1 MKMKAKG
8 SVSGGVLLIGG
19 TCIGAG
25 MLGLPVMTAAAGF
38 YPTIGAFLLVW
49 FFMTCSAL
57 AYLEVSLRLPGDTN
71 LSSIAGHTLGHVP
84 KIIAGVIFVLLLY
97 ALIAAYSSGGT
108 TLLAHILGFDLKTQ
122 MHINLMTLLFVLL
135 FAIPVYLGTQW
146 LDRLNRLLMIG
157 FIATFITLCTLAFN
171 VGPTINLHPAGNGK
185 YLFFTFQ
192 LIVTAFGFH
201 NLIPSLKSYLH
212 EDVKKLRITII
223 LGGLLPL
230 VVYAIWELIILHLIP
245 TWGPGGLV
253 AMLNSGVNPADAI
266 TDALAQY
273 GEGVLL
279 CQTWFAFFALTTCFM
294 GVGLAIFDFFADA
307 FRIKKHEHG
316 KNRIGLCL
324 LAFVPPTVYTM
335 IHPQGFLLAL
345 EYAGVF
351 AAIILIIYPVMMAWS
366 ARYIKKL
373 PGEDLY
379 VMGGG
384 KLLLILTFLFGVFVV
399 VAQIAEQMGAF
410 PIPHN

>member
-1 MKMKAKG
+1 MKTRAKG
-8 SVSGGVLLIGG
+8 SVAGGVLLIGG

-71 LSSIAGHTLGHVP
+71 LNSIAGHTLGRIP
-84 KIIAGVIFVLLLY
+84 KIIAGVLLVLLLY
-97 ALIAAYSSGGT
+97 ALVAAYASGGT
-108 TLLAHILGFDLKTQ
+108 TLLAHILGYDIKSHLHLN
-122 MHINLMTLLFVLL
+122 MMTLLFETL

-171 VGPTINLHPAGNGK
+171 VGPAVKFHPVGNSK
-185 YLFFTFQ
+185 YLLFTFQ
-192 LIVTAFGFH
+192 LIVTAFGYH

-212 EDVKKLRITII
+212 EDVRKLRITII
-223 LGGLLPL
+223 VGGLLPL
-230 VVYAIWELIILHLIP
+230 VVYAVWELIILHLIP
-245 TWGPGGLV
+245 TWGVGGLV
-253 AMLNSGVNPADAI
+253 DMLNSGLNPADAI
-266 TDALAQY
+266 TDALANY

-294 GVGLAIFDFFADA
+294 GVGLAIFDFFSDA
-307 FRIKKHEHG
+307 LKVSKQGSGRIT
-316 KNRIGLCL
+316 LCF
-324 LAFVPPTVYTM
+324 LAFAPPTLYTM

-345 EYAGVF
+345 NYAGLF
-351 AAIILIIYPVMMAWS
+351 AAILLIIYPVIMAWS
-366 ARYIKKL
+366 ARYVKKL
-373 PGEDLY
+373 PGKYE
-379 VMGGG
+379 MGGG
-384 KLLLILTFLFGVFVV
+384 KFLLALTVLFGVFVV
-399 VAQIAEQMGAF
+399 VAEIAQQMGAF